1 MRKAIMLLLT
11 FLSLQ
16 LFAQQN
22 SKPDVIFKLNGE
34 EIKVKITEVS
44 EAEVK
49 YTFIGETVVYTMK
62 TSDIFKINFASGRSQ
77 VFTKSQAPADP
88 APSGEPTRAAGPAM
102 TASAA
107 ADPNS
112 KNKIAILPFS
122 FIRDGQRTVDELSE
136 KVQNEVYAYMTKH
149 AGIYTYQEPR
159 TTTAM
164 LIKAGITHETA
175 KGFTMDEICRVL
187 GVEYIMEG
195 IVTLNHKNQSTY
207 GSNNYNTT
215 TKNNNKTNSSTD
227 RKTTG
232 SNYSTTTEN
241 FETTMLLN
249 VYNDKGSSVFSQE
262 RKSFWNTQDSYRSAM
277 EYLLKKTPVYAK

>member
-1 MRKAIMLLLT
+1 MLM
-11 FLSLQ
+11 FMSLQ
-16 LFAQQN
+16 LFAQQP

-44 EAEVK
+44 DAEVK
-49 YTFIGETVVYTMK
+49 YSFIGETVVYSMK

-77 VFTKSQAPADP
+77 VFTKPQAPADP
-88 APSGEPTRAAGPAM
+88 APSGEPTRAAGSAM

-107 ADPNS
+107 ADNSNS

-159 TTTAM
+159 TTTAT

-175 KGFTMDEICRVL
+175 KGYTMDEICRVL

-195 IVTLNHKNQSTY
+195 IVTLNHKNQSTS
-207 GSNNYNTT
+207 GSNSYNSTS
-215 TKNNNKTNSSTD
+215 KNNSKTNSSTD

-277 EYLLKKTPVYAK
+277 EYLLKKTPVYTK